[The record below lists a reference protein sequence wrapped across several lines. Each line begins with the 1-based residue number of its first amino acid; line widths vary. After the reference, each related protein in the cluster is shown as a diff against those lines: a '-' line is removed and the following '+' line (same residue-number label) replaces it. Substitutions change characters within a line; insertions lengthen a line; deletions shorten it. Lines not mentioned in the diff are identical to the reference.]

1 MYSFLAP
8 KGTFEKIS
16 NRSRVVRYIPT
27 IGKPD
32 WNIHELT
39 REDRSKIKENIKV
52 GITTSEEEY
61 KAVIAYMYIKF
72 PDLFDFTTEN
82 NLSIQWKYSTHR
94 NKSNV
99 PANDALKEVIAK
111 NKANRVDMGK
121 DIDELDYQDDTFD
134 MYALVYYD
142 TSRDNEPVLF
152 GGSYFKEV
160 AATPD
165 VSEECLR
172 DGGKSMFRCQG
183 YVLHTDFNY
192 RRMGLALDSWIT
204 EGELCR
210 NHVIP
215 KNYEIQNS
223 DSLRVTQRMFSDPA
237 KCKIVAPGRLKADG
251 TRSGIRVLLDYTDP
265 ELVDRFNGIEE
276 NMQDFYQ
283 PMDWSFLERE
293 GLTIEELNK
302 FWDK

>member
-111 NKANRVDMGK
+111 NKANRVAMGK
-121 DIDELDYQDDTFD
+121 DIGELDYQDDTFD

-160 AATPD
+160 SVIPGTPED
-165 VSEECLR
+165 MILE
-172 DGGKSMFRCQG
+172 GGKTAYRGTG

-192 RRMGLALDSWIT
+192 RRMGLAVDSWIT
-204 EGELCR
+204 EGELYR
-210 NHVIP
+210 SNGIP
-215 KNYEIQNS
+215 YQYEFQNE
-223 DSLRVTQRMFSDPA
+223 DSLKVTQSMFADPA
-237 KCKIVAPGRLKADG
+237 KCKIVAPGRLKNDG
-251 TRSGIRVLLDYTDP
+251 TRSGIRALLNYTDD
-265 ELVDRFNGIEE
+265 ELVNRYNTMED
-276 NMQDFYQ
+276 NMKDYLQ